1 MADSIATSTSV
12 SASTS
17 LTASTTTSVSAQAG
31 TAASAAT
38 APEKMKT
45 IYQPFSIPQ
54 ADGQYFT
61 ALIAPG
67 DYTPD
72 YPYID
77 TPIPDELQ
85 DKVVKWDRQ
94 LRKWVDSMDDPV
106 AAEIN
111 GFKAQNASLI
121 ATLATTTENLQ
132 AAQKS
137 ADTANTAVAALIA
150 KMATDE
156 AAGANK

>member
-1 MADSIATSTSV
+1 MADSTETNASV

-17 LTASTTTSVSAQAG
+17 LAASTTTSVSAQAG
-31 TAASAAT
+31 TESSTAT

-45 IYQPFSIPQ
+45 IYRPYSVPQ

-61 ALIAPG
+61 TLIAPG

-77 TPIPDELQ
+77 TPIPDELHG
-85 DKVVKWDRQ
+85 KVAKWDWQ

-106 AAEIN
+106 ATEIN
-111 GFKAQNASLI
+111 GLKSQNASLI
-121 ATLATTTENLQ
+121 AALATTTENLQ
-132 AAQKS
+132 ATQKS
-137 ADTANTAVAALIA
+137 ADTANAAVATLIA
-150 KMATDE
+150 QMATDK
-156 AAGANK
+156 ATGATK

>member
-1 MADSIATSTSV
+1 MADSTET
-12 SASTS
+12 
-17 LTASTTTSVSAQAG
+17 STTTSVSAQAG
-31 TAASAAT
+31 AEASAAT

-45 IYQPFSIPQ
+45 IYRTYSVPQ

-77 TPIPDELQ
+77 TPVPDELQ
-85 DKVVKWDRQ
+85 GKVAKWDWQ
-94 LRKWVDSMDDPV
+94 LNKWVDSMNDPV

-111 GFKAQNASLI
+111 GLKSQNATLI
-121 ATLATTTENLQ
+121 AALATTTENLQ
-132 AAQKS
+132 SVQKS
-137 ADTANTAVAALIA
+137 ADTANAAVATLIA
-150 KMATDE
+150 QMAADKDTGVTKQE
-156 AAGANK
+156 G

>member
-1 MADSIATSTSV
+1 MADSTVT
-12 SASTS
+12 
-17 LTASTTTSVSAQAG
+17 STTTSVSAQTG
-31 TAASAAT
+31 TETSTAT

-45 IYQPFSIPQ
+45 IYRPYSAPQ

-61 ALIAPG
+61 TLIAPG
-67 DYTPD
+67 DYVPD

-85 DKVVKWDRQ
+85 GKVAKWDWQ

-106 AAEIN
+106 VAEIN
-111 GFKAQNASLI
+111 GLKSQNSLLI
-121 ATLATTTENLQ
+121 AALATTTENLQ

-137 ADTANTAVAALIA
+137 ADTANAAVATLIA

-156 AAGANK
+156 TTGAPK

>member
-1 MADSIATSTSV
+1 
-12 SASTS
+12 
-17 LTASTTTSVSAQAG
+17 
-31 TAASAAT
+31 
-38 APEKMKT
+38 MKT
-45 IYQPFSIPQ
+45 IYRPYSAPQ

-61 ALIAPG
+61 TLIAPG
-67 DYTPD
+67 DYVPD

-85 DKVVKWDRQ
+85 GKVAKWDWQ

-106 AAEIN
+106 VAEIN
-111 GFKAQNASLI
+111 GLKSQNSLLI
-121 ATLATTTENLQ
+121 AALATTTENLQ

-137 ADTANTAVAALIA
+137 ADTANAAVATLIA

-156 AAGANK
+156 TTGAPK